1 MSKGS
6 QPFKVFVPSL
16 DIEGNFMKWF
26 LKILFVLISWLVGI
40 SSLKISSYFGVKIC
54 FQIHQICR
62 VPNLVDLI
70 NIFTSMDSV
79 MDLFSSL
86 FMKFY
91 IQGSYCKALS
101 RCNICNQSNILT
113 QKYTNTQLHRGEHV
127 LLRVHLWCCAS
138 ISIIKRFF
146 LNLEIYHLIDG
157 RSSLSSRM
165 LWVSHYIWP
174 HCPRMYSVW
183 TLIDIDG
190 LTIAS

>member
-1 MSKGS
+1 MEYPLWKSW
-6 QPFKVFVPSL
+6 V
-16 DIEGNFMKWF
+16 
-26 LKILFVLISWLVGI
+26 ILGQNMLSD
-40 SSLKISSYFGVKIC
+40 SSHCS
-54 FQIHQICR
+54 R

-70 NIFTSMDSV
+70 NNFTSMDSV
-79 MDLFSSL
+79 TDLFSSL
-86 FMKFY
+86 FVKFY

-101 RCNICNQSNILT
+101 RCNICNLIKYINT
-113 QKYTNTQLHRGEHV
+113 QIHKYTNTQLHRGEHV

-138 ISIIKRFF
+138 ISIIKRLF